1 MAVAAADFYSYAK
14 ATGTPLPK
22 SKQEEAQLAPAVNNW
37 KKARLK
43 APERERDSGDLGNV
57 LGGGAIAAG
66 LAGAALYGYRR
77 GWGDSPA
84 PRKPAPTGDLPSE
97 IPTRVY
103 TDEQRPVDL
112 KGTRNK
118 KTGTYQASVYGIQ
131 KEQPQAGTQV
141 RDIAGE
147 EALWNANYWANF
159 HAIKRANPSWNIADI
174 DKQAV
179 LAAKQA
185 TNQPIRKG
193 YVPGPATDN
202 RISLQEIPESS
213 PVDFSPRNYVES
225 TGAVEPTNVELPQI
239 TGTEPKGLL
248 SQDFVQRA
256 LDQTKPSYA
265 QEFTKDELDALRG
278 IRFAVKDIQNEGKP
292 KFYENRGI
300 DLERISNAPKIK
312 TGTFLDNAIGNLP
325 ATVIAADEVARRG
338 VKDIGDAA
346 RGIKKVV
353 VENAPSN
360 LPDLSRVP
368 KAGINTSP
376 TVQLSDGSAV
386 GPLYP
391 FKQFVRGLTGD
402 ESVDIVEPD
411 TLVAQQK
418 TIASELAD
426 QSLESANSGYQQMA
440 DPIERSVQRDT
451 DSVAIGN
458 KAAQVEALQQELLV
472 GQRSNLGPKPVT
484 TQTRQD
490 KFYTSPRRLS
500 PEAKQYTRTGDIGS
514 FTGEAFGGSRL
525 AGTTNVP
532 VQRGTPAGGQLQ
544 LPIVYS
550 TQDKINPALRTQLVN
565 EGPTYT
571 SVDEYLARF
580 EPVKEEIIES
590 PLEKDLIE
598 ARAMAE
604 LSQREGELL
613 ERGLRP
619 VTKGGQPTI
628 RFDNARAAGWTS
640 KQYTPISI
648 TSDRFQENVS
658 MPKTLREALGQESGR
673 VFYEL
678 DEQGEIIPETVQI
691 RGERPEVMRYPK
703 SGGGRKVAEV
713 PGPNPNNELDRLIRE
728 AQQGTGAGLLDSR
741 KMRGR
746 QTRYVTETIEP
757 EKQSYGYRITDT
769 EGLETSP
776 RIYTDGVG
784 DAVSGRTI
792 GPYGIENQNKPAK
805 EWTNQSQAIT
815 SIAPSASPGSWTPA
829 KGTAGNEN
837 VNIVISGSRD
847 YTNYPEFVQKT
858 DQIIREMN
866 IPANKKIT
874 IVEGGAKGADKL
886 AERYARERGYGL
898 VVKPADWSKGGTLK
912 YPQSDKSAGPRRNR
926 EMAKMGDVG
935 IAFPG
940 GKGTSNFVK
949 TMAREEGKPVYYAS
963 EITEATSEGKRAM
976 EASEEIRKIYS
987 SGRPDAQQQVQAYI
1001 QGLRKGQQF

>member
-84 PRKPAPTGDLPSE
+84 SRKPAPTGDLPSE
-97 IPTRVY
+97 IPTNLYKGDERGIKLGKKPVEDTTTTY
-103 TDEQRPVDL
+103 RSAVTDIPD
-112 KGTRNK
+112 
-118 KTGTYQASVYGIQ
+118 
-131 KEQPQAGTQV
+131 QPQASTQFKNT
-141 RDIAGE
+141 AAE
-147 EALWNANYWANF
+147 EALWDANYWAYF

-213 PVDFSPRNYVES
+213 PVEFSPLEYIKS
-225 TGAVEPTNVELPQI
+225 TGAVEPTNVSSPQI

-256 LDQTKPSYA
+256 LDETKPSYA

-300 DLERISNAPKIK
+300 DLDRISNAPKIK

-360 LPDLSRVP
+360 VPDLSRVP
-368 KAGINTSP
+368 ESGINTSP

-391 FKQFVRGLTGD
+391 FKQFIRGLTGD
-402 ESVDIVEPD
+402 ESVDIVEPN
-411 TLVAQQK
+411 TLVGQQK

-440 DPIERSVQRDT
+440 DPIERFVQRDT

-490 KFYTSPRRLS
+490 GFYTSPRRLS
-500 PEAKQYTRTGDIGS
+500 SEAKQYARTGDIGS

-525 AGTTNVP
+525 AGATNVP

-565 EGPTYT
+565 EGPTYYSKPGEFQRVNTDPTYT

-590 PLEKDLIE
+590 PLAKKIARQDLIDNFYQT
-598 ARAMAE
+598 
-604 LSQREGELL
+604 QREDQLIKA
-613 ERGLRP
+613 GLRP
-619 VTKGGQPTI
+619 GTTRFENALASGWSAKPNIKQTI
-628 RFDNARAAGWTS
+628 TGEAFR
-640 KQYTPISI
+640 
-648 TSDRFQENVS
+648 ENVVL
-658 MPKTLREALGQESGR
+658 PKEVEDYISTK
-673 VFYEL
+673 
-678 DEQGEIIPETVQI
+678 IPETDASNVARNYYDPDTGDIQYPTVKGDALLTRDIYKERVIDNEDLKNAASGTSI
-691 RGERPEVMRYPK
+691 RGTSRSMDIQEPKVFTRTDEFTGDERPDRIGGTLPTGGVPVEIDGQKTMNIPAGLRLTKNVYGPLPAGRIEAPQLSKQEVIQSIVNPSSVSREDLT
-703 SGGGRKVAEV
+703 GGGAGMGVYGKQLGYV
-713 PGPNPNNELDRLIRE
+713 PGPNSK
-728 AQQGTGAGLLDSR
+728 T
-741 KMRGR
+741 
-746 QTRYVTETIEP
+746 VT
-757 EKQSYGYRITDT
+757 
-769 EGLETSP
+769 
-776 RIYTDGVG
+776 
-784 DAVSGRTI
+784 
-792 GPYGIENQNKPAK
+792 
-805 EWTNQSQAIT
+805 
-815 SIAPSASPGSWTPA
+815 
-829 KGTAGNEN
+829 
-837 VNIVISGSRD
+837 
-847 YTNYPEFVQKT
+847 
-858 DQIIREMN
+858 
-866 IPANKKIT
+866 
-874 IVEGGAKGADKL
+874 KL
-886 AERYARERGYGL
+886 R
-898 VVKPADWSKGGTLK
+898 ST
-912 YPQSDKSAGPRRNR
+912 
-926 EMAKMGDVG
+926 
-935 IAFPG
+935 
-940 GKGTSNFVK
+940 
-949 TMAREEGKPVYYAS
+949 
-963 EITEATSEGKRAM
+963 
-976 EASEEIRKIYS
+976 
-987 SGRPDAQQQVQAYI
+987 
-1001 QGLRKGQQF
+1001 GLRAKPTDVPETKKGREFNP